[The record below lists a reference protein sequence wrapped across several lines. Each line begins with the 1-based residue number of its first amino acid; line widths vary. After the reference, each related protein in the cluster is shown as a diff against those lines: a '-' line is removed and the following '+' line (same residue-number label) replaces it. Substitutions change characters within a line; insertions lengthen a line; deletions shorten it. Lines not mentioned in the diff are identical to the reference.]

1 MLDVPLYL
9 SSHGPKAPTR
19 AFQQLWFP
27 DLAPYLP
34 TGEGAYNLLTHHL
47 AEQLLDRFRRPLL
60 KKSWHKAFGEPMP
73 EVQRQRLPSIYCF
86 SSAVL
91 PMPADWDA
99 DQHITGYWFLD
110 RESDWRP
117 PAGLVDFLEAGPPPI
132 CVGFGSMGC
141 GKPSEV
147 AGMVVEALA
156 RSGQRGVLLT
166 GWGGMHL
173 ADLPDSIYRADVMP
187 YSWLFPRMAAVV
199 HHGGAGTTAECLR
212 SGVPSINVPFFADQP
227 FWAHRVYV
235 LGVGPK
241 HVPRRRLSA
250 ARLAGAINTAVG
262 DAGMRERAA
271 ALGRRLRAENG
282 VLRAVEL
289 ITGKYR

>member
-1 MLDVPLYL
+1 
-9 SSHGPKAPTR
+9 
-19 AFQQLWFP
+19 
-27 DLAPYLP
+27 
-34 TGEGAYNLLTHHL
+34 
-47 AEQLLDRFRRPLL
+47 
-60 KKSWHKAFGEPMP
+60 MP

-91 PMPADWDA
+91 PRPADWDA

-110 RESDWRP
+110 RDSGWRP

-141 GKPSEV
+141 GKPGEV
-147 AGMVVEALA
+147 AGMVMEALA

-173 ADLPDSIYRADVMP
+173 ADLPDSIYTADVMP
-187 YSWLFPRMAAVV
+187 YGWLFPRMAAVV

-227 FWAHRVYV
+227 FWARRVHA

-241 HVPRRRLSA
+241 HIPRRRLSG
-250 ARLAGAINTAVG
+250 ARLAEAITTAVG

-271 ALGRRLRAENG
+271 ALGRRLRGENG
-282 VLRAVEL
+282 VCRAVEL
-289 ITGKYR
+289 ITGDYR